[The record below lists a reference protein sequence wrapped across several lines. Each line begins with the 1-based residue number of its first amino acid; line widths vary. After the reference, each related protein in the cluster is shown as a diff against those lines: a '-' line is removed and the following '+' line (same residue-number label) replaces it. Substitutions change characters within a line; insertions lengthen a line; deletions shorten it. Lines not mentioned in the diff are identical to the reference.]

1 MNNLFRIFARDEVVC
16 IIPTLNECATVAE
29 VIEKAKRFVSRVIV
43 VDGCSEDGTDKFA
56 EDAGAEVVLQDGMG
70 KGMALQTVFGKV
82 KAEIYVIIDG
92 DATYDA
98 LEMRMI
104 VQPILEGE
112 ADMVIGSRLG
122 GKMEKGA
129 ISRLNKVG
137 NRLFNFLI
145 NFVFNGEISDSQS
158 GYRALNRE
166 TVERLSLSSK
176 GFEVETEMTVKA
188 LKKGL
193 RISDVPIT
201 YVRRRGSSSKL
212 NSFRAGFRILKM
224 IISLSS

>member
-1 MNNLFRIFARDEVVC
+1 MFFPHRGGIRLGDLFRTFTRDEVVC

-29 VIEKAKRFVSRVIV
+29 VIEKAKRFVNRIIV
-43 VDGCSEDGTDKFA
+43 VDGFSEDDTTKFA

-166 TVERLSLSSK
+166 TVESLSLSSK
-176 GFEVETEMTVKA
+176 GFEVETE
-188 LKKGL
+188 L
-193 RISDVPIT
+193 
-201 YVRRRGSSSKL
+201 
-212 NSFRAGFRILKM
+212 
-224 IISLSS
+224 SLIHI